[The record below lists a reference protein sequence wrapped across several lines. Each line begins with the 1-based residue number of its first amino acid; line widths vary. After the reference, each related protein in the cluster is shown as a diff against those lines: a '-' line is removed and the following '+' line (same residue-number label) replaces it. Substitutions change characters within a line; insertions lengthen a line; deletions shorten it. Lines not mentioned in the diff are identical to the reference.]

1 MSENMYEFLV
11 MGSTGL
17 CGGSFVKYLNKYVQ
31 TTSQKSILNTIIR
44 KPYQDAYLKQHE
56 LGNGENINI
65 IIEGDST
72 KWAKQ
77 TIPSNVGK
85 TEGLTKIYFSGL
97 GTTRADAGG
106 LENQKKIDLDLNYEL
121 AKAAKENGF
130 KTCVLVSSGGANA
143 DSMLPYLKMKGELEE
158 KLKAL
163 NFDNLIILRPGALLG
178 DRLNRHKGFGN
189 SAFAYLGSM
198 VYGTW
203 FSKYLGYPVY
213 GDEVGKAGVTLAL
226 KAASEK
232 TPLGVKIYNSNEL
245 IKIAK
250 D

>member
-56 LGNGENINI
+56 LGN
-65 IIEGDST
+65 
-72 KWAKQ
+72 
-77 TIPSNVGK
+77 
-85 TEGLTKIYFSGL
+85 EGLTKIYFSGL

-121 AKAAKENGF
+121 AKAAKEKGF

-245 IKIAK
+245 IQIAK